1 MRESINV
8 EERVRFL
15 KNQKELKYF
24 SKPARDTRTQ
34 MTHWGE
40 IE

>member
-1 MRESINV
+1 MRESINL

-15 KNQKELKYF
+15 KNQRELKYF
-24 SKPARDTRTQ
+24 FKARDTRTQ

>member
-1 MRESINV
+1 MRESINL

-24 SKPARDTRTQ
+24 SKPTRDTRTQ